1 MGLFFHPEGIY
12 RAVGNTGL
20 VRALPQ
26 AARDRVIII
35 ASSRASR
42 RLAVCFIMFFLF
54 CF

>member
-20 VRALPQ
+20 GALPQ

-54 CF
+54 YF

>member
-20 VRALPQ
+20 G
-26 AARDRVIII
+26 
-35 ASSRASR
+35 
-42 RLAVCFIMFFLF
+42 RLAAGCQGQGHHHCQQQGQQAVGFIMFFLF